1 MKTPWMNDELIGS
14 ADELEIAPRRRD
26 GTLLRFHAPQV
37 ADQLA
42 PPGLTVTGRG
52 GDVQSRAAQ

>member
-26 GTLLRFHAPQV
+26 GTLLRLHDLV
-37 ADQLA
+37 
-42 PPGLTVTGRG
+42 PPESTHVKREGP
-52 GDVQSRAAQ
+52 